1 MQSIANCELELLRI
15 ILADPNTINIYDM
28 PDDLFQ
34 DNSYCTIYGIIKELV
49 HHGISPDSVMIY
61 DGLLKAER
69 SDLITMFAGITPSH
83 ENIKNAPYHVERL
96 IEYKRKIEI
105 KKSIMEAMEL
115 LDDASISA
123 LDLSDQTIE
132 KISQAFRRT
141 ESRKSPEMKNLFPG
155 YVDDIEERVRQK
167 ESGHMKVITTG
178 FYELDNLMGP
188 ILPGELVIV
197 AARPGGSKAQP
208 LDAKIKTIDGWKTMG
223 EMRVGDKI
231 ASIDGQE
238 SVVEGV
244 YPQGEKD
251 IYRFTFSDGRSME
264 CCEDHLW
271 TVHRRDWV
279 KPQNRTTKQLIQ
291 SMKAKRNKNRLWIDL
306 CDGSFGEDKDIIVD
320 PWLLGFLIGDGCFT
334 RSTILFSTSD
344 SEILEKVKKIVSP
357 SMMCTYAGQYDYRIR
372 GIKHT
377 HDRTPLWNSLN
388 TLGLIGANSYNKFIP
403 ENYLNASTETRIKLL
418 NGLVASDGS
427 ISANGCISYSTSS
440 KKLCEGVLLL
450 ARSLGF
456 IATCRER
463 KTSFSY
469 KGEKKEGAV
478 SYKIFLLCEND
489 MKNKILMLPR
499 HVERIHW
506 NRTIH
511 NRLTISSIEFSRRT
525 QAQCIYVS
533 HPSHLYITDN
543 YVVTHNTSF
552 ATHVAD
558 HVAVNNFLPT
568 VFFSLEMTQ
577 NQMIDRF
584 MALKHAATVR
594 QLRSGDLDSSK
605 LAGIIDAIN
614 FYDNIPI
621 YIYDGSTSASELH
634 SRIRREVVAHGAKF
648 IVIDYVGL
656 ISGLGSD
663 GKGARWEKVGEE
675 SRELKRLALELKTA
689 IMPLVQLGRQ
699 SQDVEPSIADL
710 KDSASLESD
719 ADRVL
724 LLYPKGEYH
733 PGDRY
738 KQIAVKV
745 GKNRHGD
752 TGEVNLQFDGPYT
765 RFVEEQGVHEKSTWQ
780 DIGEK

>member
-197 AARPGGSKAQP
+197 AARPGGSK
-208 LDAKIKTIDGWKTMG
+208 
-223 EMRVGDKI
+223 
-231 ASIDGQE
+231 
-238 SVVEGV
+238 
-244 YPQGEKD
+244 
-251 IYRFTFSDGRSME
+251 
-264 CCEDHLW
+264 
-271 TVHRRDWV
+271 
-279 KPQNRTTKQLIQ
+279 
-291 SMKAKRNKNRLWIDL
+291 
-306 CDGSFGEDKDIIVD
+306 
-320 PWLLGFLIGDGCFT
+320 
-334 RSTILFSTSD
+334 
-344 SEILEKVKKIVSP
+344 
-357 SMMCTYAGQYDYRIR
+357 
-372 GIKHT
+372 
-377 HDRTPLWNSLN
+377 
-388 TLGLIGANSYNKFIP
+388 
-403 ENYLNASTETRIKLL
+403 
-418 NGLVASDGS
+418 
-427 ISANGCISYSTSS
+427 
-440 KKLCEGVLLL
+440 
-450 ARSLGF
+450 
-456 IATCRER
+456 
-463 KTSFSY
+463 
-469 KGEKKEGAV
+469 
-478 SYKIFLLCEND
+478 
-489 MKNKILMLPR
+489 
-499 HVERIHW
+499 
-506 NRTIH
+506 
-511 NRLTISSIEFSRRT
+511 
-525 QAQCIYVS
+525 
-533 HPSHLYITDN
+533 
-543 YVVTHNTSF
+543 TSF

-584 MALKHAATVR
+584 MALKCAATVR

-663 GKGARWEKVGEE
+663 GRGARWEKVGEE